1 MSFAT
6 GFVTGLAKS
15 VDSQLKN
22 DMLRTQK
29 RMDGMEQYRVTRRR
43 AEEDRVKKDR
53 REVNDVFKN
62 LASLV
67 DGDMFKAKQ
76 LFEAGGG
83 TVSGATSFYKDLK
96 ESQANLGKNFDINK
110 AVTLS
115 SELRPEGVTDQ
126 DFINN
131 YVRGVTKFN
140 QGKMEGSGLLKL
152 FGGDFA
158 KQVDRR
164 VDQSAPIETEDK
176 FGLIKTAPAKINH
189 EEFMK
194 FKKYEKDN
202 RIDVGTTLVG
212 DLLILENEYSYETD
226 DAKKKILQAKI
237 VKRRNDITQ
246 AAVLKRKATG
256 ATSAFSKSSRD
267 SILKSAYE
275 LRLGDK
281 FITKGANEQIIIS
294 FKGNEA
300 EGFDKKLQIIEQV
313 RNEWKGVAD
322 TTFNTQLDNEKTGV
336 KQNISEYKQDFING
350 NEDVIGQRKYH
361 TKFTTKAEVEKATQK
376 STTSKDGKTTTNPPE
391 INKGDVV
398 TYIIPEVR
406 NSAGEIVTPSKTVT
420 GIWTGYKFI

>member
-15 VDSQLKN
+15 VDDQLKN

-53 REVNDVFKN
+53 REVNEVFKN

-115 SELRPEGVTDQ
+115 SELRPDGVTDQ

-131 YVRGVTKFN
+131 YVRGVTKFK
-140 QGKMEGSGLLKL
+140 QGSMEGSGLLKL
-152 FGGDFA
+152 FGGDFG

-194 FKKYEKDN
+194 YKKYEKDN
-202 RIDVGTTLVG
+202 RIEVGTTLIS

-226 DAKKKILQAKI
+226 DAKKKALQAKI

-246 AAVLKRKATG
+246 AAILKRKATG

-275 LRLGDK
+275 SRLGDK

-313 RNEWKGVAD
+313 RNEWQGVND
-322 TTFNTQLDNEKTGV
+322 TTFNTQLDNERTGV
-336 KQNISEYKQDFING
+336 KQNISEYKQDFMNG
-350 NEDVIGQRKYH
+350 NEAVIGQRKYH
-361 TKFTTKAEVEKATQK
+361 TEFTTKAEVEKATQRN
-376 STTSKDGKTTTNPPE
+376 GTNPPK

-398 TYIIPEVR
+398 TYTIPEVR
-406 NSAGEIVTPSKTVT
+406 NGAGGITTPSKTVT

>member
-29 RMDGMEQYRVTRRR
+29 RMDGMEQYRVTSRR

>member
-115 SELRPEGVTDQ
+115 SEIRPEGVTDQ

-176 FGLIKTAPAKINH
+176 FGLIQTAPAKINH

-194 FKKYEKDN
+194 FKKFQKDN
-202 RIDVGTTLVG
+202 KPKASSTFEGE
-212 DLLILENEYSYETD
+212 LL
-226 DAKKKILQAKI
+226 
-237 VKRRNDITQ
+237 R
-246 AAVLKRKATG
+246 
-256 ATSAFSKSSRD
+256 
-267 SILKSAYE
+267 
-275 LRLGDK
+275 
-281 FITKGANEQIIIS
+281 
-294 FKGNEA
+294 
-300 EGFDKKLQIIEQV
+300 
-313 RNEWKGVAD
+313 
-322 TTFNTQLDNEKTGV
+322 LDNELDLAGDETEKTAITARITKV
-336 KQNISEYKQDFING
+336 KSYIVE
-350 NEDVIGQRKYH
+350 EARL
-361 TKFTTKAEVEKATQK
+361 KAKASK
-376 STTSKDGKTTTNPPE
+376 STTSTYFSKEGRGKIIDNAIKRELGGFVKTGLDGTLQIAMKGNESKVFTGKLRALNGIKKDYENVKDDLLNSQIDTQIANVQVEIKEYKANIKNNTKLSTKKLKTATNKVNAQEKAKAGEFSPGDIVTYTEDGKT
-391 INKGDVV
+391 
-398 TYIIPEVR
+398 Y
-406 NSAGEIVTPSKTVT
+406 T
-420 GIWTGYKFI
+420 GLWTGVTFL

>member
-6 GFVTGLAKS
+6 GFATGLAKS

-43 AEEDRVKKDR
+43 AEEDRAKKDR
-53 REVNDVFKN
+53 REVNEVFKN

-67 DGDMFKAKQ
+67 GGDMFKAKQ

-83 TVSGATSFYKDLK
+83 TVSGATTFYKDLK

-115 SELRPEGVTDQ
+115 SELRPEGVTDA

-131 YVRGVTKFN
+131 YVRGVTKFK
-140 QGKMEGSGLLKL
+140 QGSMEGSGLLKL
-152 FGGDFA
+152 FGGDYG
-158 KQVDRR
+158 KQVDKR
-164 VDQSAPIETEDK
+164 VDQSSPIETEDK

-194 FKKYEKDN
+194 YKKYEKDN
-202 RIDVGTTLVG
+202 RIDAGTTLIS

-226 DAKKKILQAKI
+226 DAKKKELQAKI

-256 ATSAFSKSSRD
+256 AKSAFSLSSRD
-267 SILKSAYE
+267 SIIKSAYE
-275 LRLGDK
+275 SRLGGK

-300 EGFDKKLQIIEQV
+300 EGYDKKLQIIQQV
-313 RNEWKGVAD
+313 RNEWQGVND
-322 TTFNTQLDNEKTGV
+322 TTFNTQLDNEKAGV
-336 KQNISEYKQDFING
+336 KQKISEYKQDFING
-350 NEDVIGQRKYH
+350 NDAVIGQRTYH
-361 TKFTTKAEVEKATQK
+361 TEFTTKADVEKAIK
-376 STTSKDGKTTTNPPE
+376 KDGTNPPK

-398 TYIIPEVR
+398 TYTIPEVINR
-406 NSAGEIVTPSKTVT
+406 SGGVTTPSRTVT
-420 GIWTGYKFI
+420 AIWTGYKFI